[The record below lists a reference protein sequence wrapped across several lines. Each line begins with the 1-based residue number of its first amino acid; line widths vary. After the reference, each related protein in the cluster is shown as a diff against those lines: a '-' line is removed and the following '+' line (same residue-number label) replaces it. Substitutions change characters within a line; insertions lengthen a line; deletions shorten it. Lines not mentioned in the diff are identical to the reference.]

1 MNHKIWAIAGPAIL
15 SNISLP
21 LLGLADS
28 AILGH
33 LPTPVYLGAVA
44 IGSAILAFVYWGFGF
59 LRMGTTGLVALYSGR
74 GDTEAALL
82 VLLRACT
89 LALLLAGLVALS
101 RPLWQGLGLQLM
113 APAASINELAGS
125 YMAIRI
131 WSAPAVL
138 VTYAITGWFIGQQNT
153 RWPLV
158 FVVLSN
164 CINVVLDLWFVFG
177 LAMASDG
184 AALATVIAE
193 YAGLAMAIYAAWR
206 QLGRQLPARRIWMD
220 VLRPAGMIPLLRNN
234 RDLFLRTLCL
244 LLSFAFFVASGD
256 KLGAATLAANAIML
270 QLLMLSAFALDGFA
284 YAAEALCGHSAGAGD
299 RAGFVEALCGSAL
312 WCAASAALIS
322 AALML
327 GFNTLAPLLTG
338 LPEVTAIMQ
347 THAAWLIALP
357 LIAAPAYWL
366 DGVFIGTARTRPM
379 MTTMI
384 VALLLVFLPV
394 WWWSAPLGNHG
405 LWLALTAFNA
415 ARGILLG
422 GVFWQ
427 VWRQGTWVVAPGQ

>member
-1 MNHKIWAIAGPAIL
+1 
-15 SNISLP
+15 
-21 LLGLADS
+21 
-28 AILGH
+28 
-33 LPTPVYLGAVA
+33 
-44 IGSAILAFVYWGFGF
+44 
-59 LRMGTTGLVALYSGR
+59 MGTTGLVALHSGR
-74 GDTEAALL
+74 GDSAAALL
-82 VLLRACT
+82 VLLRAGA
-89 LALLLAGLVALS
+89 LALLLAGMVALS
-101 RPLWQGLGLQLM
+101 RPLWQGLGLLLM
-113 APAASINELAGS
+113 APATDIAELAGS

-138 VTYAITGWFIGQQNT
+138 ATYAITGWFIGQRNT

-158 FVVLSN
+158 FMVLSN
-164 CINVVLDLWFVFG
+164 GVNIVLDLWFVFG
-177 LAMASDG
+177 LGLASDG

-193 YAGLAMAIYAAWR
+193 YAGLALALYAVWR
-206 QLGRQLPARRIWMD
+206 QLGRQLPARALCTD
-220 VLRPAGMIPLLRNN
+220 ALRLAGMAPLLRNN

-299 RAGFVEALCGSAL
+299 REGFVEALWGSAL

-322 AALML
+322 LSLAL
-327 GFNTLAPLLTG
+327 GFSALAPLLTG

-347 THAAWLIALP
+347 THAAWLVALP

-384 VALLLVFLPV
+384 VALLLVFLPL

-405 LWLALTAFNA
+405 LWLALTAFNG
-415 ARGILLG
+415 ARGLLLG

-427 VWRQGTWVVAPGQ
+427 VWTRGEWVGAPAK